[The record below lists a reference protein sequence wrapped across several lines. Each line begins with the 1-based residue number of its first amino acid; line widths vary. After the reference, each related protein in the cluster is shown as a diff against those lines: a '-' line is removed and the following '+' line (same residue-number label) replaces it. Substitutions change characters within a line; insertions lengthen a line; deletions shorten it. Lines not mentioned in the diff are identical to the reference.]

1 MNPQYIQN
9 TPRNEGTGGYKMPT
23 ILFSPVEGGKTTI
36 EGMSNMVGILLSK
49 YDLAIH
55 PQEKVALADALLQH
69 TESSLASKGKYD
81 AGYQKIIK
89 DLREI
94 WEQANL
100 NTTNRRTL
108 HLAARKASSIVRT
121 LRLIIYREKL
131 ATLREDM
138 LTQAFPEVS
147 GEVDKGDEI
156 FLRR

>member
-1 MNPQYIQN
+1 
-9 TPRNEGTGGYKMPT
+9 
-23 ILFSPVEGGKTTI
+23 
-36 EGMSNMVGILLSK
+36 
-49 YDLAIH
+49 
-55 PQEKVALADALLQH
+55 
-69 TESSLASKGKYD
+69 
-81 AGYQKIIK
+81 
-89 DLREI
+89 

>member
-1 MNPQYIQN
+1 MNPPN
-9 TPRNEGTGGYKMPT
+9 LPGNPKNEGTGGYKMPT
-23 ILFSPVEGGKTTI
+23 LLFSPVKDEKGTI

-81 AGYQKIIK
+81 ASYQKIIG
-89 DLREI
+89 DLQGI
-94 WEQANL
+94 WLQANL
-100 NTTNRRTL
+100 NTTNRRSL
-108 HLAARKASSIVRT
+108 HLATRKASSIVRT